1 MAKILIIDDDEG
13 FCEAMG
19 IFLRIH
25 GHDVITAMDGRAG
38 LEAARQHPDLI
49 ICDLAMPALGGQDVL
64 MTLRQDPKM
73 EEVPFLFVS
82 GGATR
87 EDMRESMN
95 LGGDDFIMKPA
106 SPTEILAAVNS
117 RLQRRQRQQQRHA
130 QQVEKAVQLFAGIVD
145 DLGSPAAAMH
155 WLAEAAAGEK
165 QPVGTPAREIPKPD
179 APKPD
184 GDKADALLVT
194 KDNRQF
200 FVKLSEIKALT
211 AEGEYSRAFWGR
223 DQNLMFRK
231 TLKQWQAE
239 LPPKQFLRIHRKA
252 IINLSFLEFIKKTP
266 NGRPEVHLKD
276 FPIPLEVSHRQVPS
290 LNRTLKTLA
299 QG

>member
-1 MAKILIIDDDEG
+1 MAKILIIDDDED
-13 FCEAMG
+13 FCRAMG
-19 IFLRIH
+19 IFLRAH
-25 GHDVITAMDGRAG
+25 GHEVITAMDGRAG
-38 LEAARQHPDLI
+38 LEAARQEPELI

-73 EEVPFLFVS
+73 EDVPFLFVS

-87 EDMRESMN
+87 EDMRQSMN
-95 LGGDDFIMKPA
+95 LGGDDFIIKPA
-106 SPTEILAAVNS
+106 SPGEILAAVNS
-117 RLQRRQRQQQRHA
+117 RLQRRQRQQQRQA
-130 QQVEKAVQLFAGIVD
+130 QQVEKAVQLFSGIVD

-165 QPVGTPAREIPKPD
+165 NSAGQTAKETPKGD
-179 APKPD
+179 AP
-184 GDKADALLVT
+184 GTLLVT

-239 LPPKQFLRIHRKA
+239 LPAQQFLRIHRNA
-252 IINLSFLEFIKKTP
+252 IINLSYLEFIKKTP
-266 NGRPEVHLKD
+266 SGRPAVHLKD
-276 FPIPLEVSHRQVPS
+276 FPQPLEVSHRQVPS
-290 LNRTLKTLA
+290 LNRTLKAMTQA
-299 QG
+299 